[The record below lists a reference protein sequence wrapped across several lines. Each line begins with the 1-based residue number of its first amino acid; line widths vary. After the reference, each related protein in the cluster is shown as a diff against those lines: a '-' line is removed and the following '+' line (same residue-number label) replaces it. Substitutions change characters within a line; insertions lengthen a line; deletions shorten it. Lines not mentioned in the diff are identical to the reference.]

1 MKFLFPAT
9 ALSHVALPLLLALA
23 AGGAHAQS
31 AGGTATP
38 PAPSPEY
45 IAAHTRWK
53 GSLDAFANA
62 DKERL
67 PGNDGVLFVG
77 SSTIRL
83 WTNLAQDFRQVP
95 VVINRGFGGST
106 LADCSLFAR
115 ELVVRYKPKHVL
127 VYAGDNDLAEG
138 HSPLQVLESFARLVN
153 TVRAEL
159 PDARISYIS
168 IKPSPSRQALLPKM
182 REANNAIAAYVH
194 RLPNSAFIDIFT
206 PMLGADGQPRPELF
220 VGDRLHLN
228 EQGYRLWQSI
238 LLAHLPATESQP
250 SAPVVSVARPVDAAA
265 AVARLPVGAVTPA
278 EPASP
283 PGVKL
288 APVAPIAPAVPLSP
302 AAARR

>member
-1 MKFLFPAT
+1 MKRSFPAT
-9 ALSHVALPLLLALA
+9 SLSHLALCLLLGLA
-23 AGGAHAQS
+23 AGASPGARAQVPGAAAAVPPS
-31 AGGTATP
+31 A
-38 PAPSPEY
+38 EY

-159 PDARISYIS
+159 PDVRISYIS

-182 REANNAIAAYVH
+182 REANNAIAAYVQ
-194 RLPNSAFIDIFT
+194 RLPNSAFVDIFT

-220 VGDRLHLN
+220 LGDRLHLN

-250 SAPVVSVARPVDAAA
+250 AAPVISVARPVDAAA
-265 AVARLPVGAVTPA
+265 AVARLPVGAATPA
-278 EPASP
+278 EPALP
-283 PGVKL
+283 PGVQAAPTSPP
-288 APVAPIAPAVPLSP
+288 APVSP
-302 AAARR
+302 PAARR